1 MTFTY
6 KIKTGNGHEVVVL
19 APANIDPTTFLS
31 ETVEIINIETVGV
44 SNV

>member
-19 APANIDPTTFLS
+19 APANIDPTIFIS
-31 ETVEIINIETVGV
+31 DGIEILNVETVGV
-44 SNV
+44 S

>member
-6 KIKTGNGHEVVVL
+6 KIKTGNGNEVFVL
-19 APANIDPTTFLS
+19 ASANVDPTTLLP
-31 ETVEIINIETVGV
+31 ETVKIINIETVGV

>member
-6 KIKTGNGHEVVVL
+6 KIKTGNGPEVVVL
-19 APANIDPTTFLS
+19 APANIDPTIFIS
-31 ETVEIINIETVGV
+31 DEIEIVNIETVGV

>member
-6 KIKTGNGHEVVVL
+6 KIKTGSGHEVFVL

-31 ETVEIINIETVGV
+31 ETVEIINVETVGV

>member
-6 KIKTGNGHEVVVL
+6 KIKTGSGHEVVVL

-31 ETVEIINIETVGV
+31 ETVEIINIETVSV

>member
-19 APANIDPTTFLS
+19 APANIDPTIFLS
-31 ETVEIINIETVGV
+31 DKVEIINIETVGV